1 MKYNHELKYAYGKD
15 IVKGGVEIYEIKPV
29 DPEAHNYEDL
39 IHFKYAFN
47 DPFHDGEKIY
57 SWRIKEFKW
66 ARIEGIAQLDNLWD
80 MLERGIKEDDE
91 EYVEWKKYVTRCIR

>member
-39 IHFKYAFN
+39 IHFKYAFD
-47 DPFHDGEKIY
+47 DPFHEGKIY
-57 SWRIKEFKW
+57 SWRIKEFKE
-66 ARIEGIAQLDNLWD
+66 ARVEGITELDNLWD
-80 MLERGIKEDDE
+80 MLKRGVKEDDE
-91 EYVEWKKYVTRCIR
+91 EYVNWKKRVTRVIR